1 MQGHRDVG
9 QRVTE
14 RGDDG
19 DHHGPPG
26 VPAQA
31 GQTGHDRAGALDR
44 HDRAPDRGAA
54 EIGVALH
61 RPEQHPGRPG
71 DQVEEGELHGVRPQ
85 PGPGPEVRP
94 ALGHV
99 GAERGASWGFRS
111 GRSRCSAP
119 GAGQLEQTEGQ
130 HAHGVSRRVHRHH
143 HGRTGQGDQHPAQRW
158 AGDPGRRAGQA
169 IQRVRV
175 GKLVPRRDLDRQ
187 GTQGRGEERGT
198 HAPEPG
204 EQDEQPKRRPPD
216 GQCDRER
223 RLGRA
228 AEYVRADHHP
238 APPEPVGDRPC
249 QRQQQDLGD
258 DGGGKHQ
265 AQPGRADPAVQHRPG
280 DRHGG
285 HRRAEQGGHEADV
298 EAPEV
303 PLRQDPDPAPQ
314 PLCPHGTGS

>member
-14 RGDDG
+14 RRDDG

-26 VPAQA
+26 VSAQA
-31 GQTGHDRAGALDR
+31 GQPGHDRAGALDR

-54 EIGVALH
+54 EIGVARY

-71 DQVEEGELHGVRPQ
+71 DQVEEGELRALRPQ

-94 ALGHV
+94 AFGQV
-99 GAERGASWGFRS
+99 GAERRARCGLRS
-111 GRSRCSAP
+111 CCSCCCS
-119 GAGQLEQTEGQ
+119 GQLEQAEGQ
-130 HAHGVSRRVHRHH
+130 HAHGVRGRVHRHH
-143 HGRTGQGDQHPAQRW
+143 HGRPSHGDQHPAQRW
-158 AGDPGRRAGQA
+158 ASDPGRRAGQA

-175 GKLVPRRDLDRQ
+175 GKLVARRDLDRQ
-187 GTQGRGEERGT
+187 GIQGRGEERGA

-204 EQDEQPKRRPPD
+204 EQDEQPQRRPPD
-216 GQCDRER
+216 GQRDRER
-223 RLGRA
+223 RLGSA

-238 APPEPVGDRPC
+238 APPEPVGHRPG
-249 QRQQQDLGD
+249 QWQQQDLGD

-280 DRHGG
+280 DRHGR
-285 HRRAEQGGHEADV
+285 HRRAEQGGHEPGV

-303 PLRQDPDPAPQ
+303 PLSQDPGPVPQ